1 MNFILFYVRNYVL
14 SIIIK
19 LNFEKIKTKRE
30 EVIQVKKKKKRISN
44 FLVIFFY

>member
-1 MNFILFYVRNYVL
+1 MNFILFCVRNYVL

-30 EVIQVKKKKKRISN
+30 EVIQVKKKKRLSN